1 MHNHLKHELSKIE
14 IPVEVHERSLL
25 GIKKAKSEKGGKLN
39 RFVKKRLAIAVISAT
54 LMIPTG
60 VFAYQA
66 LLADDLYGSF
76 DNLQKHIASVTM
88 EGYLLFNAK
97 LDQAKGDLGKEE
109 FKQFKELLKVFTSIK
124 LEYGDKNGN
133 IDFSQLPAEP
143 LEQIKGAMSEVQP
156 YFDKLNGLPSS
167 KEVLTAEEYEQYI
180 QALMTYETT
189 MVKIGLPYV
198 RENDAIPLELQHE
211 FTEAQDMMNYV
222 NDKQV
227 EVKIELGSKQ

>member
-1 MHNHLKHELSKIE
+1 MHNHLKHELSKID

-25 GIKKAKSEKGGKLN
+25 GIKKAKSERGGKLN

-167 KEVLTAEEYEQYI
+167 KEVLTAEEYEHYI

-198 RENDAIPLELQHE
+198 RENDAIPLELQRE

-222 NDKQV
+222 NDRQV
-227 EVKIELGSKQ
+227 EVKIELGIKQ

>member
-198 RENDAIPLELQHE
+198 RENDAIPLELQQE

>member
-1 MHNHLKHELSKIE
+1 MHNHLKQELSQIE
-14 IPVEVHERSLL
+14 IPAEIHERSKL
-25 GIKKAKSEKGGKLN
+25 GIKKAKSERGGKLN

-66 LLADDLYGSF
+66 LLADELYGSF
-76 DNLQKHIASVTM
+76 DNLKKHAANVTM
-88 EGYLLFNAK
+88 ESYLLFNAK

-109 FKQFKELLKVFTSIK
+109 YEQFKELLNVFTSAKI
-124 LEYGDKNGN
+124 EYGNNNGN
-133 IDFSQLPAEP
+133 IDYSQVPAEP
-143 LEQIKGAMSEVQP
+143 LEEIKAAMYEVQP

-189 MVKIGLPYV
+189 MAQLGVSSVPDVEKMPKEMQQPFI
-198 RENDAIPLELQHE
+198 
-211 FTEAQDMMNYV
+211 EAQNYLQYV

-227 EVKIELGSKQ
+227 EVKIDLGTE